1 MARCWIRSLAFTA
14 LVTFIFAG
22 LTTLRVGDGVSAK
35 ARGAAVIGNILHSSF
50 VEPFGL
56 PLTLLGVAVL
66 TLAYCGFFALG
77 QIEPQPSVEPTG
89 FEAEMAGKF
98 VFPAGPD
105 PIGSMAAKN
114 DFDRQ
119 SRAGASAFGRKQAV
133 GTAAGTA
140 PLAKPA
146 RLTDPAQI
154 VLHVLKENGLDWYM
168 AHQGYEGN
176 WRQAHAGL
184 LALGHRRQAEI
195 LCQAGACYDRYIRDV
210 FTPADGE
217 PSQEDDQAYSDQ
229 MHKLDRE
236 WRAANPLS
244 AHS

>member
-1 MARCWIRSLAFTA
+1 MARYWFRSLAFTA
-14 LVTFIFAG
+14 LVLLVFAG

-35 ARGAAVIGNILHSSF
+35 AGGAAVIGNMLYSGF

-66 TLAYCGFFALG
+66 TLAFCGFFALG
-77 QIEPQPSVEPTG
+77 QTKPQLSVEPTG
-89 FEAEMAGKF
+89 FEAAMAGKF
-98 VFPAGPD
+98 VFAAGPD
-105 PIGSMAAKN
+105 PIGSMAAMS

-119 SRAGASAFGRKQAV
+119 SRAGASTFGRKQAAS
-133 GTAAGTA
+133 TAATTA
-140 PLAKPA
+140 PLTKTA

-184 LALGHRRQAEI
+184 LALGYHRQAEI
-195 LCQAGACYDRYIRDV
+195 LGQAGECYDRYIRDV

-217 PSQEDDQAYSDQ
+217 PSQEDDRAYRDQ

-236 WRAANPLS
+236 WRADNPS
-244 AHS
+244 GAHS